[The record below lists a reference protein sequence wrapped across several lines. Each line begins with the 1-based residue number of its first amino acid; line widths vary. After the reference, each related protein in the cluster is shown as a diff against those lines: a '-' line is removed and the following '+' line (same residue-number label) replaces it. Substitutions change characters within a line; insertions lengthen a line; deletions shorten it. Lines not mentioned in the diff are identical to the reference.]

1 MKLIARDS
9 VFCDAQRQRKKKR
22 KKSCKNSYSIYLR
35 RRKTENVGRNCTLIE
50 IDLFDSTVDI
60 SHTLARAST
69 LTERTRT
76 RTRLERTDEGGGK
89 YEGDNRIFGASSHAL
104 NGHRRSSII

>member
-60 SHTLARAST
+60 SHTLARASLSPSAHAHAHASKERVRGEGNMKAIT
-69 LTERTRT
+69 GYSVLLLTP
-76 RTRLERTDEGGGK
+76 
-89 YEGDNRIFGASSHAL
+89 
-104 NGHRRSSII
+104 

>member
-76 RTRLERTDEGGGK
+76 RLERTGEGGGK